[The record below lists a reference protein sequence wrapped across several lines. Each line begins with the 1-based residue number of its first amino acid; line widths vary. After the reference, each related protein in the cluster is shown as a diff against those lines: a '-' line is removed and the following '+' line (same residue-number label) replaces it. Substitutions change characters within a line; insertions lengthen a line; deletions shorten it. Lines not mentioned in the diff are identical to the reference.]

1 MSHSTISPT
10 FLSAFIFFNMGRFWY
25 FFQVSPYDMY
35 LNLLISLLF
44 SHITKI
50 IIKVN
55 SIFYPKNGQS
65 TMSQYQGMHV
75 FIQKK
80 ATNNHKEFIFFG
92 QLSFND
98 VQMCINI
105 IHFYITFIFFFL
117 CLNLGVSHYFH
128 ILISQ
133 P

>member
-1 MSHSTISPT
+1 MSHSTISLT

-25 FFQVSPYDMY
+25 FFRVSPYNMY
-35 LNLLISLLF
+35 INLLIPLLF
-44 SHITKI
+44 RHITKI

-55 SIFYPKNGQS
+55 SIFYPQNGQS

-75 FIQKK
+75 FMQKK
-80 ATNNHKEFIFFG
+80 ATNNHKEFIFLG
-92 QLSFND
+92 LSSSND
-98 VQMCINI
+98 VQICINI
-105 IHFYITFIFFFL
+105 IYFYITFIFFL
-117 CLNLGVSHYFH
+117 LGLNLGVSHDFH